1 VTNENAEPESTGQR
15 SDRGVFSPRLEAF
28 LEQIEEGATPN
39 AGRFCAFCYNPLPAG
54 FELCDNC
61 GQDLRER
68 PPVNSLP
75 EAVIEMHRRKHRRE
89 SLVVN
94 SFAYLGLALG
104 LALFL
109 GMVAINVLYLNR
121 ALWFFLLATVVFLVG
136 SRILAGVVGGVVG
149 DEIGYRYANSKLA
162 KDWSEHLAGRETGR
176 RET

>member
-1 VTNENAEPESTGQR
+1 
-15 SDRGVFSPRLEAF
+15 
-28 LEQIEEGATPN
+28 
-39 AGRFCAFCYNPLPAG
+39 
-54 FELCDNC
+54 
-61 GQDLRER
+61 
-68 PPVNSLP
+68 
-75 EAVIEMHRRKHRRE
+75 MHRRKHRRE